1 MKQSLLELIPRLL
14 FGALLACAVSAQAAE
29 PFADTHIH
37 FNWDQKELIDAAGV
51 IAKLDAAGVE
61 FAVVAGTPS
70 PLALELAR
78 ASDGRVI
85 PLFSPYT
92 HELGR
97 RNWHLDRRVAEKA
110 EAGLRAGEYLGIG
123 EIHFMAGFAPRFE
136 NRVFRRLMALA
147 TEYGVPVLIHIDAGS
162 ESAFLDLCREYPR
175 LDIQFAHAGGN
186 LRARHIRP
194 ILDACP
200 RAWIE
205 FSARDP
211 WRYDGLTGEDG
222 RLLADWRA
230 LVIEYPDRFV
240 TGTDPVWK
248 VTRTQSWDQAD
259 DGWDYFEQ
267 LIGWHRAWLADLPED
282 VRRKVSVENAR
293 RLFRRN
299 GDSLLNSKR
308 IK

>member
-1 MKQSLLELIPRLL
+1 MTRLQQLRRLL
-14 FGALLACAVSAQAAE
+14 AGALLPWLGSLSAAE
-29 PFADTHIH
+29 PFADVHVH
-37 FNWDQKELIDAAGV
+37 FNWDQKELIDAASV
-51 IAKLDAAGVE
+51 VAKLEAANVE

-70 PLALELAR
+70 ELALELAR
-78 ASDGRVI
+78 VSNGRVL

-92 HELGR
+92 HALGR
-97 RNWHLDRRVAEKA
+97 RDWHLDRRVAEKA
-110 EAGLRAGEYLGIG
+110 EAGLERGEYRGIG
-123 EIHFMAGFAPRFE
+123 EIHFMAGFSPRFD

-147 TEYGVPVLIHIDAGS
+147 GEYRVPVLIHIDSGN
-162 ESAFLDLCREYPR
+162 ESAFLEVCRQYPD
-175 LDIQFAHAGGN
+175 LDILFAHAGGN

-200 RAWIE
+200 KVWVE

-211 WRYDGLTGEDG
+211 WRYDGLAGEDG
-222 RLLADWRA
+222 RLLPDWRA
-230 LVIEYPDRFV
+230 LVIEFPDRFV

-267 LIGWHRAWLADLPED
+267 LIAWHRAWLDDLPAD

-293 RLFRRN
+293 RLFQRN
-299 GDSLLNSKR
+299 
-308 IK
+308 

>member
-1 MKQSLLELIPRLL
+1 MLQLATRLL
-14 FGALLACAVSAQAAE
+14 LGAVLGLPGCLHAAE

-37 FNWDQKELIDAAGV
+37 FNWDQRELIDASGV
-51 IAKLDAAGVE
+51 MAKLDAAGVE

-78 ASDGRVI
+78 VSDGRVI

-97 RNWHLDRRVAEKA
+97 RDWFLDRRVAEKA

-123 EIHFMAGFAPRFE
+123 EIHFMTGFAPRFE

-147 TEYGVPVLIHIDAGS
+147 AEYRVPALIHIDAGN
-162 ESAFLDLCREYPR
+162 EAAFLSLCREYPR

-200 RAWIE
+200 QVWIE

-211 WRYDGLTGEDG
+211 WRYDGLTDEDG
-222 RLLADWRA
+222 RLLPEWRA
-230 LVIEYPDRFV
+230 LVLEYPDRFV

-248 VTRTQSWDQAD
+248 VTRTQSWDEAD

-267 LIGWHRAWLADLPED
+267 LIAWHRTWLAALPED
-282 VRRKVSVENAR
+282 VRRKISVENAR
-293 RLFRRN
+293 RLFRR
-299 GDSLLNSKR
+299 SP
-308 IK
+308 